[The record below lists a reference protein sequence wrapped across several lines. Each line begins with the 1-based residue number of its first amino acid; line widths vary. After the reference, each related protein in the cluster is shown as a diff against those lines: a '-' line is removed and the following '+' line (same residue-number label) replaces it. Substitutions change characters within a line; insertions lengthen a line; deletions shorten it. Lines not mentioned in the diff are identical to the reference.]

1 MSRAQNSNP
10 IYFVRSSG
18 VRKPPSARS
27 PRTRSARSAPSC
39 SRRSTQADVGTATLR
54 GAWCDTQAAFIV
66 GRLVGPSPRR
76 SPGKTVAR
84 RPTHRTRARASRLK
98 IQLHRHER
106 EQPHSSER
114 KPMPLLR
121 RHESAV
127 LVEIEACRIGLACVY
142 CHALRAVQGR
152 TAWSRRTE
160 TLRRRRASSRRRG
173 TGDTGR
179 KRRCSISSWPS
190 TIRSSG
196 IVAWPKGE
204 RCRGTSKTSSKPISS
219 AVCLSTDFFASSAIL
234 VRRRSWLRIAAI
246 DEVLPRQPI
255 RQWVLSLPIAL
266 RYLLAT
272 RPEVVTQV
280 LGIVYRAISGHLI

>member
-1 MSRAQNSNP
+1 GCSDLLAHRYRQAQRDRSGGLPP
-10 IYFVRSSG
+10 I
-18 VRKPPSARS
+18 
-27 PRTRSARSAPSC
+27 
-39 SRRSTQADVGTATLR
+39 
-54 GAWCDTQAAFIV
+54 
-66 GRLVGPSPRR
+66 
-76 SPGKTVAR
+76 
-84 RPTHRTRARASRLK
+84 RARPHRRASGQPCCRAPAVEYR
-98 IQLHRHER
+98 QLAQRADDHRGLNCQYGLGR
-106 EQPHSSER
+106 TLTSER

-142 CHALRAVQGR
+142 CHALGAVQGR

-173 TGDTGR
+173 TGGTGR

-234 VRRRSWLRIAAI
+234 VRRRSWLRIAA
-246 DEVLPRQPI
+246 
-255 RQWVLSLPIAL
+255 SA
-266 RYLLAT
+266 AASA
-272 RPEVVTQV
+272 
-280 LGIVYRAISGHLI
+280 RAAVPGGW